1 MDDLMETLKNFLNTE
16 EGQQKLNDVA
26 SMLNK
31 ENGKNDLGMLSSLLG
46 NSGTEKKETADSGG
60 LDLGG
65 LDLNM
70 LMKAKELMGNF
81 RGEDKNTALI
91 KALKPHLKPERQKKA
106 DEAIRLM
113 KLVEMLPLIQ
123 KSGLFGGDS
132 I

>member
-1 MDDLMETLKNFLNTE
+1 
-16 EGQQKLNDVA
+16 
-26 SMLNK
+26 
-31 ENGKNDLGMLSSLLG
+31 
-46 NSGTEKKETADSGG
+46 
-60 LDLGG
+60 
-65 LDLNM
+65 M

>member
-16 EGQQKLNDVA
+16 EGKQKLNDVA
-26 SMLNK
+26 AMLN
-31 ENGKNDLGMLSSLLG
+31 GGDSKNELGALSSLLG
-46 NSGTEKKETADSGG
+46 GTEKKNTEPSEGG

-70 LMKAKELMGNF
+70 LLKAKELMSNF
-81 RGEDKNTALI
+81 QGDDKNTQLI

-106 DEAIRLM
+106 DEAMRLM
-113 KLVEMLPLIQ
+113 KLIEMLPLIQ
-123 KSGLFGGDS
+123 KSGLFGGES